1 MRKATI
7 SKYFIIPTPA
17 FFVCK
22 VNPPIKTADSIR
34 SSSSPLCEIIVPSSF
49 IGGLLNRNIAIIEK
63 LHLMSVMKEHKLLQ
77 DKLLKFVLL
86 HN

>member
-17 FFVCK
+17 FFVRK

-63 LHLMSVMKEHKLLQ
+63 IMQNIIIQHK
-77 DKLLKFVLL
+77 KSPFV
-86 HN
+86 